1 MEEEIMSYSWL
12 REYSNDSVPVT
23 QGDLNKLEDYADKLF
38 SKVGV
43 DVEFTRHFLDRVNDT
58 RNQKQINVAE
68 LIRIFKQEYKYYGK
82 KIAQL
87 GPDAEAVMKDMRT
100 DVNIPFA
107 LRWDS
112 ANNELDLIAKT
123 VMRKKDF
130 KTSNPEFAVE
140 EFSWTEAE
148 ENNTKE
154 WQKMYGDYAETNI
167 FEELAPE
174 SELYVDMD
182 GVLADFFGEW
192 AKLMG
197 VDSWRNIKDIDSALN
212 KIKQQPNFWINLP
225 MTSNALQLLSA
236 IKAYK
241 GKYNILSA
249 PLAGDKNSVPQKK
262 EWIKKNLSSFPP
274 QKIIIDPN
282 KSKYAKQPNGTPNG
296 LIDDYGDNIRKWEQA
311 GGIAIKHNN
320 KNIDRT
326 ISKLDLE
333 INEDPFHDISR
344 FINRITSPK
353 SYKYAVELLHKIL
366 QRKEQEDGKLK
377 HSLGYYAQSVAN
389 TIKGADWRNI
399 VKLYIKQYGDEA
411 VIQDDVIKENGIITD
426 QNTTDDVK
434 PGETQRQ
441 ALKFGSKIDKKGSP
455 PLLHKSAAKN
465 SDPNTLSNLGIGNK

>member
-12 REYSNDSVPVT
+12 REYSKDSVPVT
-23 QGDLNKLEDYADKLF
+23 QSDLNKLEDYADRLF

-148 ENNTKE
+148 EDNTKE
-154 WQKMYGDYAETNI
+154 WQEMYGDYAETNI
-167 FEELAPE
+167 LEDLAPE

-192 AKLMG
+192 AKLVG
-197 VDSWRNIKDIDSALN
+197 VDDWRNIKDIDSALN
-212 KIKQQPNFWINLP
+212 KIKQQPDFWINLP

-249 PLAGDKNSVPQKK
+249 PLAGDRNSVPQKK

-282 KSKYAKQPNGTPNG
+282 KSKYAKQPDGTPNG

-320 KNIDRT
+320 KTVDKT
-326 ISKLDLE
+326 ISKLDSE
-333 INEDPFHDISR
+333 INEDFVDNIKR
-344 FINRITSPK
+344 FANLKTHPGL
-353 SYKYAVELLHKIL
+353 YKKASDLLHDL
-366 QRKEQEDGKLK
+366 LVRKKAERFPEPLK
-377 HSLGYYAQSVAN
+377 HSAGYYAQQLGR
-389 TIKGADWRNI
+389 TIKNLDWRNLMKSYVEIYGKRAI
-399 VKLYIKQYGDEA
+399 V
-411 VIQDDVIKENGIITD
+411 ENGVITD

-434 PGETQRQ
+434 PGEIQRQ
-441 ALKFGSKIDKKGSP
+441 ALKFGNKIDKKGSP